1 VAKHDQFRR
10 ETSAPFEDPLHLLPR
25 LATFLHTIW
34 LRSTYPFEGFGR
46 KTSVDGSCDIRR
58 SAARFISLG
67 DEVYLAPGIWLN
79 ITAGSDGSEPKIV
92 LGRGCKIGRRVMI
105 SSKNRIFLE
114 ADVLL
119 SPSVLLMDH
128 NHEFSNPDLPIYAQ
142 GVTAGGRITIERNC
156 WLGYGAVVVCN
167 DGELTLGRNTVVA
180 ANAVVTKSFPPFSVI
195 AGNPAKLVKTY
206 DVQANRWIKIN
217 TVRAEDDKKQSGIT
231 GTAEDTT
238 ELFSNTSSKSI

>member
-1 VAKHDQFRR
+1 
-10 ETSAPFEDPLHLLPR
+10 
-25 LATFLHTIW
+25 
-34 LRSTYPFEGFGR
+34 
-46 KTSVDGSCDIRR
+46 
-58 SAARFISLG
+58 
-67 DEVYLAPGIWLN
+67 
-79 ITAGSDGSEPKIV
+79 
-92 LGRGCKIGRRVMI
+92 
-105 SSKNRIFLE
+105 
-114 ADVLL
+114 
-119 SPSVLLMDH
+119 
-128 NHEFSNPDLPIYAQ
+128 
-142 GVTAGGRITIERNC
+142 
-156 WLGYGAVVVCN
+156 VVCN